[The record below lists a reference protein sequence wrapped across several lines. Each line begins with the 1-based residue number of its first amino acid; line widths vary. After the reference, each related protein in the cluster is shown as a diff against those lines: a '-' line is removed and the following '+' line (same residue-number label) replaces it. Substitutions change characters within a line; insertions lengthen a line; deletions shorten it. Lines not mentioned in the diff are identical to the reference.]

1 MHTRIL
7 FCLLIGTLLLVVT
20 ACGSSA
26 APATPSASQSSAA
39 PQASAPPATTAD
51 APAAEPA
58 APAQTEPGGTPGL
71 SSRVSDSVNKLL
83 LPEEKQLDSYR
94 IDMSGVEPTI
104 DIMDN
109 TLIGK
114 KYQRQIEIDGD
125 NVHMISN
132 LEEKGEKTTREGYI
146 IGGRNV
152 DTMKDYEVNDGKLED
167 GGGMVGMGFAMFP
180 LSVGMPV
187 IMGGQGAVLQGE
199 ETIAGRMAEKYAIDS
214 ANIPKEALDFAGF
227 KSIKGTAWID
237 KETGVLLKLLLDYE
251 QEFVDPDPNSTK
263 VLGVGTGRIDLEVSQ
278 IGQTKVTLPQ

>member
-1 MHTRIL
+1 MLL
-7 FCLLIGTLLLVVT
+7 FIA
-20 ACGSSA
+20 ACSPT
-26 APATPSASQSSAA
+26 APAVA
-39 PQASAPPATTAD
+39 PQTTSVSV
-51 APAAEPA
+51 PAAEPTAAANVVPVEPA

-83 LPEEKQLDSYR
+83 LLEEKQLDSYR
-94 IDMSGVEPTI
+94 IEMSGVEPNI

-109 TLIGK
+109 TLSEK

-132 LEEKGEKTTREGYI
+132 LEEKGEKTTREGYV
-146 IGGRNV
+146 IGGLNV
-152 DTMKDYEVNDGKLED
+152 DTMKDYEVKDGKLED

-187 IMGGQGAVLQGE
+187 IMGGQGATLQGE
-199 ETIAGRMAEKYAIDS
+199 EQIAGRTAEKYAIDS
-214 ANIPKEALDFAGF
+214 ANIPAEALAFTGF

-237 KETGVLLKLLLDYE
+237 KETGTLLKLMLDYE

>member
-1 MHTRIL
+1 MSHKLSPFI
-7 FCLLIGTLLLVVT
+7 IGGTLLLMA
-20 ACGSSA
+20 ACSPAAPTTTPTTSQSA
-26 APATPSASQSSAA
+26 AV
-39 PQASAPPATTAD
+39 PQATTAKA
-51 APAAEPA
+51 APVEPA
-58 APAQTEPGGTPGL
+58 APAQAEPGGTPGL

-83 LPEEKQLDSYR
+83 LLEEKQLDSYR
-94 IDMSGVEPTI
+94 IEMSGVEPNI

-109 TLIGK
+109 TLSEK

-132 LEEKGEKTTREGYI
+132 LEEKGEKTTREGYV
-146 IGGRNV
+146 IGGLNV
-152 DTMKDYEVNDGKLED
+152 DTMKDYEIKDGKLED

-187 IMGGQGAVLQGE
+187 IMGGQGATLQGE
-199 ETIAGRMAEKYAIDS
+199 EQIAGRTAEKYAIDS
-214 ANIPKEALDFAGF
+214 ANIPAEALAFMGF

-237 KETGVLLKLLLDYE
+237 KETGTLLKLVLDYA

>member
-1 MHTRIL
+1 MSHRLST
-7 FCLLIGTLLLVVT
+7 LIIVGTLLLMA
-20 ACGSSA
+20 ACSPA
-26 APATPSASQSSAA
+26 APTTTPAASQSAALPQSTTAQAA
-39 PQASAPPATTAD
+39 PV
-51 APAAEPA
+51 EPA
-58 APAQTEPGGTPGL
+58 APAQAEPGGTPGL

-83 LPEEKQLDSYR
+83 LLEEKQLDSYR
-94 IDMSGVEPTI
+94 IEMSGIEPNI

-109 TLIGK
+109 TLSDK
-114 KYQRQIEIDGD
+114 KFERQIEIDGD

-146 IGGRNV
+146 VGGLNV
-152 DTMKDYEVNDGKLED
+152 DTMKDYEVKDGKLED

-187 IMGGQGAVLQGE
+187 IMGGQGATLQGE
-199 ETIAGRMAEKYAIDS
+199 EQIAGRTAEKYAIDS
-214 ANIPKEALDFAGF
+214 ANIPAEALAFTGF

-237 KETGVLLKLLLDYE
+237 KETGTLLKLMLDYE